1 MEINLKNQIS
11 LVTGATGKIGGS
23 IALQLAKS
31 GSDVV
36 IHYKSNSERA

>member
-23 IALQLAKS
+23 IALQLAKWFRCC
-31 GSDVV
+31 
-36 IHYKSNSERA
+36 NSL